1 MIKPTLFVLAAGL
14 GNKYGGMRQQESIG
28 PNGETILD
36 YTVFDA
42 CRAGFGKIVFVI
54 YSAFEKE
61 FRQLILSKYEGRVSI
76 ECLVQDKDNADPGNK
91 IKSPYPWS
99 SICALWA
106 GREMLSDPFGVVN
119 AEDFYGKESFE
130 ILADALTK
138 VSPSNYFNVAFE
150 LRKTL
155 SETSPLTRGI
165 CIMDEDNNLNSII
178 DHVEV
183 EMTGG
188 NVVYKNKD
196 NKRTEI
202 DGKSITSINMWAVDP
217 DIFNYVEM
225 FVDKIHQHSLQNE
238 KVCYTITEMIN
249 TLLIQEKVKVN
260 VRITPSEWLGVAST
274 DDRVP
279 LVLKIND
286 YIKAKRYPKSL

>member
-42 CRAGFGKIVFVI
+42 CRAGFGKIIFVI

-61 FRQLILSKYEGRVSI
+61 FKEFVLSKYEGRIAVEYLI
-76 ECLVQDKDNADPGNK
+76 QDKNNADPGNK
-91 IKSPYPWS
+91 IKAPYPWS

-106 GREMLSDPFGVVN
+106 GREMLQTPFGIVN

-130 ILADALTK
+130 ILADAVTK

-150 LRKTL
+150 LSKTL

-165 CIMDEDNNLNSII
+165 CVMDDHNNLSSIV
-178 DHVEV
+178 DHLEV
-183 EMTGG
+183 ETIGG

-202 DGKSITSINMWAVDP
+202 DGKSIASINMWAVHP

-225 FVDKIHQHSLQNE
+225 FVEKIYQQDLLNE

-249 TLLIQEKVKVN
+249 VLLAQTKVKVN
-260 VRITPSEWLGVAST
+260 VLMTPSEWLGLASA

>member
-42 CRAGFGKIVFVI
+42 CRAGFGKIIFVI

-61 FRQLILSKYEGRVSI
+61 FKEFVLSKYEGRIAVEYLI
-76 ECLVQDKDNADPGNK
+76 QDKNNADPGNK
-91 IKSPYPWS
+91 IKAPYPWS

-106 GREMLSDPFGVVN
+106 GREMLQTPFGIVN
-119 AEDFYGKESFE
+119 TEDFYGKESFE
-130 ILADALTK
+130 ILADAVTK

-150 LRKTL
+150 LSKTL

-165 CIMDEDNNLNSII
+165 CVMDDHNNLSSIV
-178 DHVEV
+178 DHLEV
-183 EMTGG
+183 ETIGG

-202 DGKSITSINMWAVDP
+202 DGKSIASINMWAVHP

-225 FVDKIHQHSLQNE
+225 FVEKIYQQDLLNE

-249 TLLIQEKVKVN
+249 VLLAHAKVKVN
-260 VRITPSEWLGVAST
+260 VLMTPSEWLGLASA

>member
-42 CRAGFGKIVFVI
+42 CRAGFGKIIFVI

-61 FRQLILSKYEGRVSI
+61 FKEFVLSKYEGRIAVEYLI
-76 ECLVQDKDNADPGNK
+76 QDKNNADPGNK
-91 IKSPYPWS
+91 IKAPYPWS

-106 GREMLSDPFGVVN
+106 GREMLQTPFGIVN

-130 ILADALTK
+130 ILADAVTK

-150 LRKTL
+150 LSKTL

-165 CIMDEDNNLNSII
+165 CVMDDHNNLSSIV
-178 DHVEV
+178 DHLEV
-183 EMTGG
+183 ETIGG

-202 DGKSITSINMWAVDP
+202 DGKSIASINMWAVHP

-225 FVDKIHQHSLQNE
+225 FVEKIYQQDLLNE

-249 TLLIQEKVKVN
+249 VLLAQTKVKVN
-260 VRITPSEWLGVAST
+260 VLMTPSEWLGLASA

-279 LVLKIND
+279 LVLKINE

>member
-42 CRAGFGKIVFVI
+42 CRAGFGKIIFVI

-61 FRQLILSKYEGRVSI
+61 FKEFVLSKYEGRIAVEYLI
-76 ECLVQDKDNADPGNK
+76 QDKNNADPGNK
-91 IKSPYPWS
+91 IKAPYPWS

-106 GREMLSDPFGVVN
+106 GREMLQTPFGIVN

-130 ILADALTK
+130 ILADAVIK

-150 LRKTL
+150 LSKTL

-165 CIMDEDNNLNSII
+165 CVMDDHNNLSSIV
-178 DHVEV
+178 DHLEV
-183 EMTGG
+183 ETIGG

-202 DGKSITSINMWAVDP
+202 DGKSIASINMWAVHP

-225 FVDKIHQHSLQNE
+225 FVEKIYQQDLLNE

-249 TLLIQEKVKVN
+249 VLLAQTKVKVN
-260 VRITPSEWLGVAST
+260 VLMTPSEWLGLASA

>member
-1 MIKPTLFVLAAGL
+1 MVKPTLFVLAAGL

-61 FRQLILSKYEGRVSI
+61 FRQLVLSKYEGRVSI
-76 ECLVQDKDNADPGNK
+76 ECLVQDKDNANQGNK

-106 GREMLSDPFGVVN
+106 GRELLSEPFGVVN
-119 AEDFYGKESFE
+119 AEDFYGMESFE

-138 VSPSNYFNVAFE
+138 VSASNYFNVAFE

-165 CIMDEDNNLNSII
+165 CVMDDNNVLDSIV
-178 DHVEV
+178 DHLEV

-196 NKRTEI
+196 NQRTEI
-202 DGKSITSINMWAVDP
+202 NGTSITSINMWALDP
-217 DIFNYVEM
+217 DIFNYTAKY
-225 FVDKIHQHSLQNE
+225 VDNIYLQNHESE
-238 KVCYTITEMIN
+238 KACYTITEMIN
-249 TLLIQEKVKVN
+249 MLLLKEQVKVKVL
-260 VRITPSEWLGVAST
+260 VTPSEWLGVTSA

-286 YIKAKRYPKSL
+286 YIKTKRYPKSL

>member
-1 MIKPTLFVLAAGL
+1 MVKPTLFVLAAGL

-42 CRAGFGKIVFVI
+42 CRAGFGKIIFVI

-61 FRQLILSKYEGRVSI
+61 FKEFVLSKYEGRIAVEYLI
-76 ECLVQDKDNADPGNK
+76 QDKNNADPGNK
-91 IKSPYPWS
+91 IKAPYPWS

-106 GREMLSDPFGVVN
+106 GKDLLQTPFGIVN

-130 ILADALTK
+130 ILAEAVK
-138 VSPSNYFNVAFE
+138 NVSPSNYFNVAFE
-150 LRKTL
+150 LCKTL

-165 CIMDEDNNLNSII
+165 CVMDDENNLSSIV
-178 DHVEV
+178 DHLEV

-188 NVVYKNKD
+188 NVVYKNRD

-202 DGKSITSINMWAVDP
+202 DGQSIASINMWAVHP
-217 DIFNYVEM
+217 DIFNYAEK
-225 FVDKIHQHSLQNE
+225 FVDKIHQQSLLNE
-238 KVCYTITEMIN
+238 KVCYTITEMVN
-249 TLLIQEKVKVN
+249 VLLTQEKVKVK
-260 VRITPSEWLGVAST
+260 VLITPSEWLGLASA

-279 LVLKIND
+279 LVLKINE
-286 YIKAKRYPKSL
+286 YIKAQRYPKSL

>member
-1 MIKPTLFVLAAGL
+1 
-14 GNKYGGMRQQESIG
+14 
-28 PNGETILD
+28 
-36 YTVFDA
+36 
-42 CRAGFGKIVFVI
+42 
-54 YSAFEKE
+54 
-61 FRQLILSKYEGRVSI
+61 
-76 ECLVQDKDNADPGNK
+76 
-91 IKSPYPWS
+91 
-99 SICALWA
+99 
-106 GREMLSDPFGVVN
+106 
-119 AEDFYGKESFE
+119 
-130 ILADALTK
+130 
-138 VSPSNYFNVAFE
+138 
-150 LRKTL
+150 
-155 SETSPLTRGI
+155 
-165 CIMDEDNNLNSII
+165 MDEDNNLNSII

-225 FVDKIHQHSLQNE
+225 FVDKIHLHCEKNE
-238 KVCYTITEMIN
+238 KMCYTITEMIN
-249 TLLIQEKVKVN
+249 TLLVQEKVKVN

>member
-1 MIKPTLFVLAAGL
+1 MVKPTLFVLAAGL

-42 CRAGFGKIVFVI
+42 CRAGFGKIIFVI

-61 FRQLILSKYEGRVSI
+61 FKQFVLSKYEGRIAVEYLI
-76 ECLVQDKDNADPGNK
+76 QDKSNADPGNK
-91 IKSPYPWS
+91 IKAPYPWS

-106 GREMLSDPFGVVN
+106 GKDMLLDPFGVVN

-130 ILADALTK
+130 ILADAVTK
-138 VSPSNYFNVAFE
+138 VVPSNYFNVAFE
-150 LRKTL
+150 LSKTL

-165 CIMDEDNNLNSII
+165 CVMDDNNNLSSII

-183 EMTGG
+183 EMIGG

-202 DGKSITSINMWAVDP
+202 DGQSIASINMWAVHP
-217 DIFNYVEM
+217 DIFNYVEK
-225 FVDKIHQHSLQNE
+225 FVDKIHQQNLLNE
-238 KVCYTITEMIN
+238 RVCYTITEMMN
-249 TLLIQEKVKVN
+249 VLLAQEKVKVN
-260 VRITPSEWLGVAST
+260 VLITPSEWLGLASA

-279 LVLKIND
+279 LVLKINE

>member
-1 MIKPTLFVLAAGL
+1 MINPTLFVLAAGL

-42 CRAGFGKIVFVI
+42 CRAGFGKIIFVI

-61 FRQLILSKYEGRVSI
+61 FKEFVLSKYEGRIAVEYLI
-76 ECLVQDKDNADPGNK
+76 QDKNNADPGNK
-91 IKSPYPWS
+91 IKAPYPWS

-106 GREMLSDPFGVVN
+106 GREMLQTPFGIVN

-130 ILADALTK
+130 ILADAVTK

-150 LRKTL
+150 LSKTL

-165 CIMDEDNNLNSII
+165 CVMDDHNNLSSIV
-178 DHVEV
+178 DHLEV
-183 EMTGG
+183 ETIGG

-202 DGKSITSINMWAVDP
+202 DGKSIASINMWAVHP

-225 FVDKIHQHSLQNE
+225 FVEKIYQQDLLNE

-249 TLLIQEKVKVN
+249 VLLAHAKVKVN
-260 VRITPSEWLGVAST
+260 VLMTPSEWLGLASA

>member
-42 CRAGFGKIVFVI
+42 CRAGFGKIIFVI

-61 FRQLILSKYEGRVSI
+61 FKEFVLSKYEGRIAVEYLI
-76 ECLVQDKDNADPGNK
+76 QDKNNADPGNK
-91 IKSPYPWS
+91 IKAPYPWS

-106 GREMLSDPFGVVN
+106 GRDMLQTPFGVVN

-130 ILADALTK
+130 ILADAVAK

-150 LRKTL
+150 LSKTL

-165 CIMDEDNNLNSII
+165 CVMDDENNLSAIV

-183 EMTGG
+183 EMIGG
-188 NVVYKNKD
+188 NVVYKNRD

-202 DGKSITSINMWAVDP
+202 DGQSIASINMWAVHP
-217 DIFNYVEM
+217 DIFNYVET
-225 FVDKIHQHSLQNE
+225 FVDRIHQQSLLNE

-249 TLLIQEKVKVN
+249 TLLTQEKVKVK
-260 VRITPSEWLGVAST
+260 VLITPSEWLGLASA

-279 LVLKIND
+279 LVLKINE